1 MWPTSSHNNQAEH
14 RAPCHHVGYQHE
26 LAAACSD
33 PLQTVVVAAASVE
46 PAVVALASFVAE
58 LGHRIAVASA
68 AVDHIAAAAADN
80 QHCTAVEAVLA
91 RSLPVDRTWFVGLI
105 VKLAFSSFGFYFW
118 TLDQHVGR
126 PE

>member
-14 RAPCHHVGYQHE
+14 RAPYHHVGYQHE

-33 PLQTVVVAAASVE
+33 PLQAVVVAAASVE

-58 LGHRIAVASA
+58 LGHRIAAAAAAAAAA
-68 AVDHIAAAAADN
+68 AVEHIAAAAADN

-91 RSLPVDRTWFVGLI
+91 RSLPVDRTWFVVL
-105 VKLAFSSFGFYFW
+105 
-118 TLDQHVGR
+118 
-126 PE
+126 